1 MPLDIDQSYY
11 NTGTATVAANGM
23 TVTGQGTLWRQAVRA
38 NDMFGTHVGM
48 PTRIA
53 AVVSDTQLTLA
64 HPWKGPAQT
73 AAAYEIQF
81 TPYDVGYQAAVRQL
95 LLAMASGNVEALGA
109 LEGQEDRFPIFVGP
123 GQMDLAII
131 TAFARTL
138 LTSSNVSEV
147 VANLALGF
155 GWGANNTNVNV
166 PGGSLNTL
174 RVNGVYRA
182 LGETVGSPP
191 GNGVWQVIHAG
202 QAGNYAVQLAFQI
215 TSIAFPA
222 VFVRVLNN
230 GTWGAWNS
238 LTDFQRELQTVN
250 NFELGRLL
258 TGDRVAYIDFHA
270 QDGVDNSSRII
281 RNAGAN
287 GSLQIVNQG
296 SGGIQLNA
304 TSGIASSVGVFGA
317 PGIKFPAAQVASSD
331 PNTLD
336 DYEEGTFTPTLSF
349 GGGTTG
355 IAYNSRVGRYQK
367 VGNTVTVWI
376 NIQLAS
382 KGSSAD
388 RKSGV

>member
-1 MPLDIDQSYY
+1 
-11 NTGTATVAANGM
+11 
-23 TVTGQGTLWRQAVRA
+23 
-38 NDMFGTHVGM
+38 
-48 PTRIA
+48 
-53 AVVSDTQLTLA
+53 
-64 HPWKGPAQT
+64 
-73 AAAYEIQF
+73 
-81 TPYDVGYQAAVRQL
+81 
-95 LLAMASGNVEALGA
+95 
-109 LEGQEDRFPIFVGP
+109 
-123 GQMDLAII
+123 
-131 TAFARTL
+131 
-138 LTSSNVSEV
+138 
-147 VANLALGF
+147 
-155 GWGANNTNVNV
+155 
-166 PGGSLNTL
+166 
-174 RVNGVYRA
+174 
-182 LGETVGSPP
+182 
-191 GNGVWQVIHAG
+191 
-202 QAGNYAVQLAFQI
+202 VQLAFQI

-382 KGSSAD
+382 KGSSA
-388 RKSGV
+388 GVAIIRDLPFVSANGSPFYAGSIGFFSTTTGINQLTTAVPGGAAVMNLYNSPGGVVQDTVVGNTTHIIASASYEASS